1 MRRGWI
7 PPVEPVAAPE
17 DLPPRPPSSRIKVLH
32 VITKFTT
39 GAGGNTLLSAT
50 GMDQSV
56 YEVSIAT
63 SAGGELWERAERGGV
78 HMIPLRRFRETISPL
93 NDLFVLWQLLR
104 LIRRERFTIV
114 HTHTA
119 KAGFIGR
126 TAAWLCRTPVV
137 VHTIHAFSFH
147 PHMSRLRHR
156 VYLTLERL
164 ARRATDAFIAVAPR
178 VALEAVERR
187 VAPPGRVT
195 VVPSAVDL
203 DEVPHSIDAPARLD
217 LGVPADVP
225 LIGTVGRLTH
235 QKAPMDFVRMAAIIA
250 RSRPE
255 ARFVMIG
262 DGPMTDDVRRES
274 DRLGLQIILPG
285 FRTDAL
291 KIAAGFDVFVMPS
304 LYEGL
309 GRSLTEALAAGRP
322 VVASAV
328 NGVLDLVVH
337 GATGLLTPS
346 GDPEAVARS
355 VLWLLDHP
363 AEAEAM
369 GRQGRAVVRD
379 LFDQTEM
386 CRSLDEIY
394 RGLLGLP
401 PEEPS
406 DHEAQVIVLPDT
418 QDQVI
423 VLPDTQEQMS
433 VLPDTQE
440 RRLSS
445 HGR

>member
-7 PPVEPVAAPE
+7 PPVEPVAAPD
-17 DLPPRPPSSRIKVLH
+17 DLPPGPASSRIKVLH

-50 GMDQSV
+50 GMDPAV
-56 YEVSIAT
+56 YDVWIAT

-78 HMIPLRRFRETISPL
+78 RMVLLRRFRETISPL
-93 NDLFVLWQLLR
+93 NDLSVLWQLVR

-119 KAGFIGR
+119 KGGFLGR
-126 TAAWLCRTPVV
+126 TAARLCRTPVV

-147 PHMSRLRHR
+147 HHMSRFRHR

-164 ARRATDAFIAVAPR
+164 ARRPTDAFIAVAPR

-187 VAPPGRVT
+187 VAPPGRIT
-195 VVPSAVDL
+195 VVPSAIDL
-203 DEVPHSIDAPARLD
+203 DEVPHSIDPPGRRH

-235 QKAPMDFVRMAAIIA
+235 QKAPLDFVRMAAIIA
-250 RSRPE
+250 RTRPD
-255 ARFVMIG
+255 AVFAMIG
-262 DGPMTDDVRRES
+262 DGPMTDDVRREA
-274 DRLGLQIILPG
+274 DLLGVQIMLPG

-291 KIAAGFDVFVMPS
+291 KIAAAFDVFVMPS

-337 GATGLLTPS
+337 GATGLLTPPE
-346 GDPEAVARS
+346 DPEAVARA

-379 LFDQTEM
+379 LFDQTGM
-386 CRSLDEIY
+386 CRSLDEMY
-394 RGLLGLP
+394 RGLLGLQ
-401 PEEPS
+401 PEEPL

-418 QDQVI
+418 Q
-423 VLPDTQEQMS
+423 EM
-433 VLPDTQE
+433 
-440 RRLSS
+440 RLSG